1 MGIRYRHHGVYI
13 TEESFK
19 ALSADYTRLAEAGP
33 PPTIGYPRYSELR
46 EVVEVI
52 RQIRFPP
59 EMISGIEDYS
69 TAAWR
74 DGHQEAVRA
83 HSEVLW
89 QRLPLQSASLVVEAP
104 PSVNPSTFRTAYVA
118 LVFSR
123 ASPPTQRG
131 VVPPRKKRN
140 TLFLTGRC
148 LGPCMILCA
157 TVVGMINAKPFK
169 QFV

>member
-1 MGIRYRHHGVYI
+1 MYTAFSAVTFKPVTLYPELLQTALNEGWSCPAMGIRYRHHGVYI

-59 EMISGIEDYS
+59 EIISGIEDYS

-89 QRLPLQSASLVVEAP
+89 
-104 PSVNPSTFRTAYVA
+104 
-118 LVFSR
+118 
-123 ASPPTQRG
+123 
-131 VVPPRKKRN
+131 
-140 TLFLTGRC
+140 
-148 LGPCMILCA
+148 
-157 TVVGMINAKPFK
+157 
-169 QFV
+169 